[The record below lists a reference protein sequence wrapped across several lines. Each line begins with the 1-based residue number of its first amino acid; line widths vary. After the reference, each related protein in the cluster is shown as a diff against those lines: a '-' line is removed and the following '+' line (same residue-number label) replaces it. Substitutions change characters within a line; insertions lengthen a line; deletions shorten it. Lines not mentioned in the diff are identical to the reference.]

1 MGFRI
6 AAERSV
12 CTVLNPSNYFATQEP
27 SKYELGICPMPRME
41 TEAAGAPRDLC
52 GRFPKKLA
60 VQTLPADDD
69 RRRHP
74 SSFQSRDDQ
83 RDLGHAKFLPS
94 YIARTNRNGIK
105 AFCALFFSAGEVSQL
120 DLEVLCWG
128 THLCPGTRSIRLRL
142 SKDSRTPHGNCNR
155 VPASDSERHIC
166 CILHG
171 CIPEASGKAAW

>member
-1 MGFRI
+1 MPDASNGN
-6 AAERSV
+6 RS
-12 CTVLNPSNYFATQEP
+12 CSSASRSLRPLPE
-27 SKYELGICPMPRME
+27 
-41 TEAAGAPRDLC
+41 EAGSPD
-52 GRFPKKLA
+52 
-60 VQTLPADDD
+60 PAC
-69 RRRHP
+69 RRRQKRHP

-128 THLCPGTRSIRLRL
+128 THLCPGTRSIRLWL

-155 VPASDSERHIC
+155 VSASYSERHIC

-171 CIPEASGKAAW
+171 CIPQASGRAAW